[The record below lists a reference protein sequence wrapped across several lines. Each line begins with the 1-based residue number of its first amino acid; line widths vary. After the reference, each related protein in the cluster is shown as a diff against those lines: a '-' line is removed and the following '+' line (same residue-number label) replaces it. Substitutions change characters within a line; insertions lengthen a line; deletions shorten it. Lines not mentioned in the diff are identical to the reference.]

1 VFDITLL
8 HGARGSFAVA
18 AAFVATV
25 ASAIASAVAT
35 IGAACCASIP
45 GAIRSTVGVSVSS
58 TVGVTMCSSVAAA
71 ASEACGAADPD
82 RRRLQLLECFE
93 LHERRAGCA
102 DLRVWC
108 TQLGHSGL
116 HVLLRAW
123 GH

>member
-1 VFDITLL
+1 MFDIALL

-82 RRRLQLLECFE
+82 RRRLQLLERVE
-93 LHERRAGCA
+93 LHERWVGGA
-102 DLRVWC
+102 DLRLRRA
-108 TQLGHSGL
+108 QLGHS
-116 HVLLRAW
+116 
-123 GH
+123 